1 MEEVYKV
8 CRKTKYSVW
17 EISNY
22 GNIKRNGKLY
32 KPNESKNGYYR
43 TSFCL
48 VHRLVAEYF
57 IPNPE
62 NKPCVDH
69 TDTDKHNNR
78 ADNLR
83 WCTYSENMLND
94 LTKIRNSEAQH
105 KVFTEEV
112 RKERSEAKKLY
123 YINHPETK
131 QKLSEIAKNREVP
144 PMKGKHHS
152 EETKRK
158 IGAASKGRIPWN
170 KGIKIS
176 TL

>member
-8 CRKTKYSVW
+8 CRKTRCSVW
-17 EISNY
+17 EVSNY
-22 GNIKRNGKLY
+22 GNLKRNGILY
-32 KPNESKNGYYR
+32 KPNESNNGYYR

-48 VHRLVAEYF
+48 VHRLVAELF
-57 IPNPE
+57 VPNPY
-62 NKPCVDH
+62 NKSEVDH
-69 TDTDKHNNR
+69 INGNKHDNR
-78 ADNLR
+78 AENLR
-83 WCTYSENMLND
+83 WCTHSENMLND
-94 LTKIRNSEAQH
+94 LTRIRNSKAQH
-105 KVFTEEV
+105 KVYTEEV
-112 RKERSEAKKLY
+112 RKKRSEAKKLY

-152 EETKRK
+152 DETKIK